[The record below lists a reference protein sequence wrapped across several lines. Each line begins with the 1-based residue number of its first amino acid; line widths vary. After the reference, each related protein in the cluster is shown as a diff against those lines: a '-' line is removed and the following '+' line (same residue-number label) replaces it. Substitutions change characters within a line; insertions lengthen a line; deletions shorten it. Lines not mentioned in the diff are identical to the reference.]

1 MLLRVGGLRG
11 SASPG
16 LPWPAWLSGS
26 LLSKG
31 TQFENAAWTQTALAS
46 LTANVAPSLYAG
58 VSYDRMIE
66 NTANTT
72 HHVTQS
78 YVFAATQQYVL
89 RAIVKPVGT
98 RNLSLFLPATPFTT
112 APHGRFTLTG
122 GGSAAAVANCTV
134 DISQLSDSSYLC
146 TVTATSTVGGN
157 GSATVRIVSG
167 TTTSYAG
174 DGTSGL
180 DVAAVGLAL
189 A

>member
-11 SASPG
+11 GGALG
-16 LPWPAWLSGS
+16 LPWPSWLSDS
-26 LLSKG
+26 LLTKG
-31 TQFENAAWTQTALAS
+31 TQLENAAWTQTGLLS

-58 VSYDRMIE
+58 VAYDRMIE

-122 GGSAAAVANCTV
+122 GGSAAAVANCTA
-134 DISQLSDSSYLC
+134 DISQLADSSYLC